1 MYRSLQK
8 RWKDMKRKLGLFPL
22 LAVAIFGLM
31 VSTGFA
37 EKKISVHPDVK
48 NKGKK
53 IRIGYLEGGP
63 FYNYPPNLIAFVMG
77 LAELGWL
84 ESPNIPPQKDE
95 ADAKSVWG
103 WLANNVKSDYL
114 QFMPDAFYCS
124 NWDVEFRKIQKEE
137 VIKRLKTKQDVDF
150 MIAMGT
156 WAGQDLANNQH
167 HVSVMVFSSSDPIR
181 SKIIKSVED
190 SGFDHVHARVDP
202 TRYARQVR
210 LFHDIIGFRKLGVA
224 YEDSFEGRTY
234 AAISDIEKV
243 AKERNF
249 EIVRCFSKNQVPD
262 IEIANDSVVK
272 CHEELAPKVDA
283 VYLTNQTGVNIYNMQ
298 RLLEPLMKFKIPTFS
313 QIGSRDVRYGVLLS
327 IAQANFKYVGRFHAE
342 TAARIFNGA
351 KPRDLKQLFEDPPKI
366 SINLKT
372 AQIIGYDPPVD
383 ILGAADEIYQDI
395 EVPTQ

>member
-1 MYRSLQK
+1 MR
-8 RWKDMKRKLGLFPL
+8 RKLCLFQL
-22 LAVAIFGLM
+22 LAVVILSLA
-31 VSTGFA
+31 VSLAFA
-37 EKKISVHPDVK
+37 EKEFSVHPNVK

-63 FYNYPPNLIAFVMG
+63 FYNYPPNLIAFVLG

-84 ESPNIPPQKDE
+84 ESPNIPPRKDE
-95 ADAKSVWG
+95 ADAKSVWQ

-114 QFMPDAFYCS
+114 EFVEDAFYCS
-124 NWDVEFRKIQKEE
+124 NWDVKFRKTLREK
-137 VIKRLKTKQDVDF
+137 VIKRLKTKRDIDF

-156 WAGQDLANNQH
+156 WGGQDLANNEHQ
-167 HVSVMVFSSSDPIR
+167 VAVMVFSSSDPLR
-181 SKIIKSVED
+181 AKIVKSVED

-202 TRYARQVR
+202 TRYERQVQ
-210 LFHDIIGFRKLGVA
+210 LFHDIIGFKKLGVA

-249 EIVRCFSKNQVPD
+249 EIVRCFSKNQVP
-262 IEIANDSVVK
+262 EIQMANDSVVK
-272 CHEELAPKVDA
+272 CHEELSQKVEA
-283 VYLTNQTGVNIYNMQ
+283 VYLTNQTGVNIYNMK
-298 RLLEPLMKFKIPTFS
+298 RLLEPLMKSKIPTFS

-366 SINLKT
+366 SINLYT

-395 EVPTQ
+395 EEPTE

>member
-1 MYRSLQK
+1 MN
-8 RWKDMKRKLGLFPL
+8 RKLWLFPL
-22 LAVAIFGLM
+22 LAVVILSLT
-31 VSTGFA
+31 VSLAFA
-37 EKKISVHPDVK
+37 DKKFSVHPNVK

-77 LAELGWL
+77 LADLRWL
-84 ESPNIPPQKDE
+84 ESPNIPPRKNE
-95 ADAKSVWG
+95 ADAKSVWQ

-114 QFMPDAFYCS
+114 EFVPDAFYSS
-124 NWDVEFRKIQKEE
+124 NWDVKFRKTQREK
-137 VIKRLKTKQDVDF
+137 VIKRLKTKQDIDF

-156 WAGQDLANNQH
+156 WAGQDLANNEH
-167 HVSVMVFSSSDPIR
+167 KVPVVVLSSSAPIR
-181 SKIIKSVED
+181 SKIVKSVED

-202 TRYARQVR
+202 TRYERQVQ
-210 LFHDIIGFRKLGVA
+210 LFHDIIGFKKLGVA
-224 YEDSFEGRTY
+224 YEDTFEGRTY

-249 EIVRCFSKNQVPD
+249 EVVRCFSKNQVP
-262 IEIANDSVVK
+262 EIQMANDSVVK
-272 CHEELAPKVDA
+272 CHEELAKKVDA
-283 VYLTNQTGVNIYNMQ
+283 VYLTNQTGVNINNMK
-298 RLLEPLMKFKIPTFS
+298 RLLEPLMKSKIPTFS

-342 TAARIFNGA
+342 IAARIFNGA

-366 SINLKT
+366 SINLYT

-395 EVPTQ
+395 EEPTE

>member
-1 MYRSLQK
+1 MN
-8 RWKDMKRKLGLFPL
+8 RKLWLFPL
-22 LAVAIFGLM
+22 LAVVILSLT
-31 VSTGFA
+31 VSLAFA
-37 EKKISVHPDVK
+37 DKKFSVHPNVK

-77 LAELGWL
+77 LADLRWL
-84 ESPNIPPQKDE
+84 ESPNIPPRKNE
-95 ADAKSVWG
+95 ADAKSVWQ

-114 QFMPDAFYCS
+114 EFVPDAFYSS
-124 NWDVEFRKIQKEE
+124 NWDVKFRKTQREK
-137 VIKRLKTKQDVDF
+137 VIKRLKTKQDIDF

-156 WAGQDLANNQH
+156 WAGQDLANNEH
-167 HVSVMVFSSSDPIR
+167 KVPVVVLSSSAPIR
-181 SKIIKSVED
+181 SKIVKSVED

-202 TRYARQVR
+202 TRYERQVQ
-210 LFHDIIGFRKLGVA
+210 LFHDIIGFKKLGVA
-224 YEDSFEGRTY
+224 YEDTFEGRTY

-249 EIVRCFSKNQVPD
+249 EVVRCFSKNQVP
-262 IEIANDSVVK
+262 EIQMANDSVVK
-272 CHEELAPKVDA
+272 CHEELAQKVEA
-283 VYLTNQTGVNIYNMQ
+283 VYLTNQTGLNINNMK
-298 RLLEPLMKFKIPTFS
+298 RLLEPLMKSKIPTFS

-342 TAARIFNGA
+342 IAARIFNGA

-366 SINLKT
+366 SINLYT

-395 EVPTQ
+395 EEPTE

>member
-1 MYRSLQK
+1 MG
-8 RWKDMKRKLGLFPL
+8 RKLRLFQL
-22 LAVAIFGLM
+22 LAVFTLSVA
-31 VSTGFA
+31 VSLAFA
-37 EKKISVHPDVK
+37 EKKFSVHPNK
-48 NKGKK
+48 INKGKR
-53 IRIGYLEGGP
+53 IHIGYLEGGP
-63 FYNYPPNLIAFVMG
+63 FYNYPPNLIAFVLG

-84 ESPNIPPQKDE
+84 ETPDIPPRKDE
-95 ADAKSVWG
+95 ADAKSVWQ
-103 WLANNVKSDYL
+103 WLAHNVKSDYVE
-114 QFMPDAFYCS
+114 FVPDAFYCS
-124 NWDVEFRKIQKEE
+124 NWDIKFRATQREK
-137 VIKRLKTKQDVDF
+137 VIKRLKTKQDIDF

-156 WAGQDLANNQH
+156 WAGQDLANNEH
-167 HVSVMVFSSSDPIR
+167 HTPVMVFSSSDPIR
-181 SKIIKSVED
+181 SKIVKSVED
-190 SGFDHVHARVDP
+190 SGYDHVHARVDP
-202 TRYARQVR
+202 TRYERQVR
-210 LFHDIIGFRKLGVA
+210 LFHDIIGFKKLGVA

-262 IEIANDSVVK
+262 IQMANDSVVK
-272 CHEELAPKVDA
+272 CHEELAPKVEA
-283 VYLTNQTGVNIYNMQ
+283 VYLTNQTGVNIYNMK

-366 SINLKT
+366 SINLRT

-395 EVPTQ
+395 EEPTQ

>member
-1 MYRSLQK
+1 MR
-8 RWKDMKRKLGLFPL
+8 RKLCLFQL
-22 LAVAIFGLM
+22 LAVVILCLA
-31 VSTGFA
+31 VSLAFA
-37 EKKISVHPDVK
+37 EKEFSVHPNVK

-63 FYNYPPNLIAFVMG
+63 FYNYPPNLIAFVLG

-84 ESPNIPPQKDE
+84 ESPNISPRKDE
-95 ADAKSVWG
+95 ADAKSVWQ

-114 QFMPDAFYCS
+114 EFVEDAFYCS
-124 NWDVEFRKIQKEE
+124 NWDVKFRKTLREK
-137 VIKRLKTKQDVDF
+137 VIKRLKTKRDIDF

-156 WAGQDLANNQH
+156 WGGQDLANNEHQ
-167 HVSVMVFSSSDPIR
+167 VAVMVFSSSDPLR
-181 SKIIKSVED
+181 AKIVKSVED

-202 TRYARQVR
+202 TRYERQVQ
-210 LFHDIIGFRKLGVA
+210 LFHDIIGFKKLGA
-224 YEDSFEGRTY
+224 QK
-234 AAISDIEKV
+234 IE
-243 AKERNF
+243 
-249 EIVRCFSKNQVPD
+249 
-262 IEIANDSVVK
+262 
-272 CHEELAPKVDA
+272 A
-283 VYLTNQTGVNIYNMQ
+283 VYLTNQTGVNIYNMK
-298 RLLEPLMKFKIPTFS
+298 RLLEPLMKSKIPTFS

-366 SINLKT
+366 SINLYT

-395 EVPTQ
+395 EEPTK

>member
-1 MYRSLQK
+1 
-8 RWKDMKRKLGLFPL
+8 MKRKLGLFPL

-124 NWDVEFRKIQKEE
+124 NWDVEFRNIQKEE
-137 VIKRLKTKQDVDF
+137 VIKRLKTKQDIDF

-167 HVSVMVFSSSDPIR
+167 HVPVMVFSSSDPIR
-181 SKIIKSVED
+181 SKVIKSVED

>member
-1 MYRSLQK
+1 MN
-8 RWKDMKRKLGLFPL
+8 RKLWLFPL
-22 LAVAIFGLM
+22 LAVVILSLT
-31 VSTGFA
+31 VSLAFA
-37 EKKISVHPDVK
+37 DKKFSVHPNVK

-77 LAELGWL
+77 LADLRWL
-84 ESPNIPPQKDE
+84 ESPKIPPRKNE
-95 ADAKSVWG
+95 ADAKSVWQ

-114 QFMPDAFYCS
+114 EFVPDAFYSS
-124 NWDVEFRKIQKEE
+124 NWDVKFRKTQREK
-137 VIKRLKTKQDVDF
+137 VIKRLKTKQDIDF

-156 WAGQDLANNQH
+156 WAGQDLANNEH
-167 HVSVMVFSSSDPIR
+167 KVPVVVLSSSAPIR
-181 SKIIKSVED
+181 SKIVKSVED

-202 TRYARQVR
+202 TRYERQVQ
-210 LFHDIIGFRKLGVA
+210 LFHDIIGFKKLGVA
-224 YEDSFEGRTY
+224 YEDTFEGRTY

-249 EIVRCFSKNQVPD
+249 EVVRCFSKNQVP
-262 IEIANDSVVK
+262 EIQMANDSVVK
-272 CHEELAPKVDA
+272 CHEELAQKVEA
-283 VYLTNQTGVNIYNMQ
+283 VYLTNQTGVNINNMK
-298 RLLEPLMKFKIPTFS
+298 RLLEPLMKSKIPTFS

-342 TAARIFNGA
+342 IAARIFNGA

-366 SINLKT
+366 SINLYT

-395 EVPTQ
+395 EEPTE